1 MIIRYRNEFKKIF
14 TGKATVDKIVD
25 YALALEQEGWL
36 LDTSIHTEGI
46 AIDSEG
52 ITVCFVKISETKEEA
67 PNVNE
72 FILSAQRALTEY
84 HQERRGK

>member
-1 MIIRYRNEFKKIF
+1 MKFRYCNEFKKVF
-14 TGKATVDKIVD
+14 TGKDTVAKIID
-25 YALALEQEGWL
+25 YVLALEQEGWL
-36 LDTSIHTEGI
+36 LDISTHSDGI
-46 AIDSEG
+46 TIDSEG